1 MGDSLSNANGQSA
14 GNGDALLRVDIAV
27 TVALCALSALTFLL
41 AERLDLIYAALSAV
55 LFFLGA
61 GLMALG
67 LWNGIQRSRVDEVT
81 LVGLA
86 AVSKTHVASRA
97 RNILWAMIVLQVAVT
112 VLFASLRPF
121 TQQAFGILAP
131 TFGLGVA
138 VLWGSR
144 FGSFHPRN
152 DS

>member
-1 MGDSLSNANGQSA
+1 MGDLMSSQPIRPV
-14 GNGDALLRVDIAV
+14 GDGGTLLRLDLGVTIAFSI
-27 TVALCALSALTFLL
+27 LSVLTFLL
-41 AERLDLIYAALSAV
+41 AERLDVLYSIVSAL

-67 LWNGIQRSRVDEVT
+67 LWNGIQRSRVEQIT

-86 AVSKTHVASRA
+86 AVTKSHVSARA
-97 RNILWAMIVLQVAVT
+97 RNLLWAMIVFQIVVT
-112 VLFASLRPF
+112 VVFASLRPF

-152 DS
+152 DP

>member
-1 MGDSLSNANGQSA
+1 MGDLMSSQPIRPV
-14 GNGDALLRVDIAV
+14 GDGGTLLRLDLGVTIAFSI
-27 TVALCALSALTFLL
+27 LSVLTFLL
-41 AERLDLIYAALSAV
+41 AERLDVLYSIVSAL

-67 LWNGIQRSRVDEVT
+67 LWNGIQRSRVEQIT

-86 AVSKTHVASRA
+86 AVTKSHVSARA
-97 RNILWAMIVLQVAVT
+97 RNILWAMIVFQIVVT
-112 VLFASLRPF
+112 VVFASLRPF

-152 DS
+152 DP